1 MESESEKVTPATS
14 ALQTIVVLQ
23 HEMTIIVLQVFLNS
37 KSELFYYH
45 ENYGTMYVVSI
56 ANSSIKDKLNMRN
69 VSSVALK
76 KWRHRHIN
84 FFRKLQKISYW
95 FSKHQMDG
103 IHCAS
108 FLKFLFLINHFH
120 IKTKEA
126 KVLMKWKT
134 ILWSFVTQEKY

>member
-1 MESESEKVTPATS
+1 VTPATS

-76 KWRHRHIN
+76 K
-84 FFRKLQKISYW
+84 
-95 FSKHQMDG
+95 M
-103 IHCAS
+103 
-108 FLKFLFLINHFH
+108 
-120 IKTKEA
+120 KT
-126 KVLMKWKT
+126 
-134 ILWSFVTQEKY
+134 